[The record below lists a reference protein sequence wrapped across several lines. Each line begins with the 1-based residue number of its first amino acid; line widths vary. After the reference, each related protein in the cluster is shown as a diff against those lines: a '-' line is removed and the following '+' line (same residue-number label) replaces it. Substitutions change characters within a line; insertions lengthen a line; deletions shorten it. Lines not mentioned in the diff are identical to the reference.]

1 MNFETRFWIG
11 KCLLVGLFVGSLY
24 ASFLGLW
31 VTALSLTVIL
41 LLMLGLSAR
50 LAPFW
55 WPRKS
60 KYLPHIL
67 MLHNVSNRVINPIA
81 PNNTIRPMTLDCLI
95 SDLLASGYHFMT
107 LSEAMAAPLK
117 KRTIV
122 LTFDDGCVDNY
133 TNLFP
138 LLKKHKVKATLYLSD
153 LRGEI
158 YLSDAQI
165 LEMVASGLVEV
176 GGHTQ
181 THCELHSC
189 SAQEAIEEVQQ
200 NRLHLQQ
207 LTKQPVESFAYPGG
221 FHPEQAYD
229 AVKKAG
235 FRYAVLTK
243 RKVKGTRDNLR
254 LPRTIVP
261 RESTTIEAYCLATR
275 GRKHV

>member
-1 MNFETRFWIG
+1 MNIETRFWIG
-11 KCLLVGLFVGSLY
+11 KIALVVLFMGS
-24 ASFLGLW
+24 ACAFWQGMW
-31 VTALSLTVIL
+31 VRAIL
-41 LLMLGLSAR
+41 LAMSLLFILALSAR

-55 WPRKS
+55 WPRKL
-60 KYLPHIL
+60 KRLPHIL

-81 PNNTIRPMTLDCLI
+81 PNNTIRPMTLDRLI
-95 SDLLASGYHFMT
+95 ADLLASGYHFMT

-153 LRGEI
+153 LRGEN

-181 THCELHSC
+181 THCELHMC

-243 RKVKGTRDNLR
+243 RKVKGPRDLLR
-254 LPRTIVP
+254 LPRTIIP
-261 RESTTIEAYCLATR
+261 RESTTIQAYCLATR
-275 GRKHV
+275 GRNHI